1 MNLRVLNL
9 SSLYASLAVLPILYS
24 GAIPSCISDGII
36 FSQLEDC
43 IMASTLL
50 GKKKS
55 RENSE
60 CILCV
65 PQVLPLLRHW
75 EMC

>member
-9 SSLYASLAVLPILYS
+9 SSLYASLAVLPILYC
-24 GAIPSCISDGII
+24 GASPSYISDGII

-50 GKKKS
+50 GKKN
-55 RENSE
+55 RERAVNVSFVTHKYF
-60 CILCV
+60 LC
-65 PQVLPLLRHW
+65 
-75 EMC
+75 